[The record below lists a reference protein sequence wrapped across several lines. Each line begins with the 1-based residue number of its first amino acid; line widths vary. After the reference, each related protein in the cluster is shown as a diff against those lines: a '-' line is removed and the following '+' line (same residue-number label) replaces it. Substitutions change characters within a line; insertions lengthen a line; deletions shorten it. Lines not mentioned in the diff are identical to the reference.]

1 MKKNKLTKNQIAFK
15 KQVTR
20 IKNFIRRA
28 TKRGYEFSDNVI
40 PTMPKRVT
48 KKSIEKIKNI
58 KPKDLYSKA
67 SYLDK
72 STGEMVSGSTGRKI
86 ERNLSAQ
93 KAKETRKN
101 NNNNRYSN
109 NNKRHSNNINNY
121 ITYETVIMKNFY
133 DYIKSFT
140 SYKIRD
146 GLFGMIKTLE
156 HEQGRTEVAK
166 ALQNMPLQFHEI
178 LARCGYDSDKALMEF
193 ETSFLEYFPNVSEQ
207 YKKDLMEKLE
217 YNEMGYEEYED

>member
-40 PTMPKRVT
+40 PSMPKRVT

-72 STGEMVSGSTGRKI
+72 STGEIVSGSTGRKI
-86 ERNLSAQ
+86 ERNLSSQ

-101 NNNNRYSN
+101 NNN
-109 NNKRHSNNINNY
+109 KRHSNNNKNY
-121 ITYETVIMKNFY
+121 ITYETVIMRNFY
-133 DYIKSFT
+133 EYIKSFT
-140 SYKIRD
+140 SNKIRD
-146 GLFGMIKTLE
+146 SLYGMIKSLE

-178 LARCGYDSDKALMEF
+178 LARCGYDSDKAIMEF

>member
-72 STGEMVSGSTGRKI
+72 STGEIVSGSTGRKI
-86 ERNLSAQ
+86 ERNLSTQ

-101 NNNNRYSN
+101 NT
-109 NNKRHSNNINNY
+109 NKRHSNNNKNY
-121 ITYETVIMKNFY
+121 TTYETVIMRNFY
-133 DYIKSFT
+133 EYIKTFT
-140 SYKIRD
+140 SNKIRD
-146 GLFGMIKTLE
+146 SLFGMIKSLE
-156 HEQGRTEVAK
+156 HEQGTTEVAK

>member
-72 STGEMVSGSTGRKI
+72 STGEIVSGSTGRKI
-86 ERNLSAQ
+86 ERNLSTQ

-101 NNNNRYSN
+101 NNN
-109 NNKRHSNNINNY
+109 KRHSNNNNNY
-121 ITYETVIMKNFY
+121 ITYETVIMRNFY
-133 DYIKSFT
+133 EYIKSFT
-140 SYKIRD
+140 SNKIRD
-146 GLFGMIKTLE
+146 SLYGMIKTLE
-156 HEQGRTEVAK
+156 YEQGRTEVAK

>member
-15 KQVTR
+15 KQITR

-72 STGEMVSGSTGRKI
+72 STGEIVSGSTGRKI
-86 ERNLSAQ
+86 ERNLSTQ

-101 NNNNRYSN
+101 NNN
-109 NNKRHSNNINNY
+109 KRHSNNNNY
-121 ITYETVIMKNFY
+121 ITYETVIMRNFY
-133 DYIKSFT
+133 EYIKSFT
-140 SYKIRD
+140 SNKIRD
-146 GLFGMIKTLE
+146 SLYGMIKSLE

>member
-40 PTMPKRVT
+40 PNMPKRVT

-72 STGEMVSGSTGRKI
+72 STGEIVSGSTGRKI
-86 ERNLSAQ
+86 ERNLSTQ

-101 NNNNRYSN
+101 NNN
-109 NNKRHSNNINNY
+109 KRHSNNNKNY

-133 DYIKSFT
+133 EYIKSF
-140 SYKIRD
+140 SSNKIRD
-146 GLFGMIKTLE
+146 SLYGMIKSLE

>member
-28 TKRGYEFSDNVI
+28 TKRGYEFSDDII

-48 KKSIEKIKNI
+48 TKSIEKIKNI

-72 STGEMVSGSTGRKI
+72 STGEIVSGSTGRKI
-86 ERNLSAQ
+86 ERNLSTQ

-101 NNNNRYSN
+101 NNN
-109 NNKRHSNNINNY
+109 KRHSNNNKNY

-133 DYIKSFT
+133 EYIKSFT
-140 SYKIRD
+140 SNKIRD
-146 GLFGMIKTLE
+146 SLYGMIKTLE
-156 HEQGRTEVAK
+156 YEQGRTEVK
-166 ALQNMPLQFHEI
+166 
-178 LARCGYDSDKALMEF
+178 RR
-193 ETSFLEYFPNVSEQ
+193 TSRDFL
-207 YKKDLMEKLE
+207 
-217 YNEMGYEEYED
+217 

>member
-72 STGEMVSGSTGRKI
+72 STGEMVSGSIGRKI

-93 KAKETRKN
+93 KAKETIKN

-109 NNKRHSNNINNY
+109 NNKNY
-121 ITYETVIMKNFY
+121 ITYETVIMRNFY
-133 DYIKSFT
+133 EYIKSFT
-140 SYKIRD
+140 SNKIRD
-146 GLFGMIKTLE
+146 SLYGMIKSLE

>member
-40 PTMPKRVT
+40 PTMPTKVT

-72 STGEMVSGSTGRKI
+72 STGEIVSGSTGRKI
-86 ERNLSAQ
+86 ERNLSTQ

-101 NNNNRYSN
+101 NNN
-109 NNKRHSNNINNY
+109 KRHSNNNKNY

-133 DYIKSFT
+133 EYIKSFT
-140 SYKIRD
+140 SNKIRD
-146 GLFGMIKTLE
+146 SLYGMIRTLE
-156 HEQGRTEVAK
+156 VEQGRTEVAK

-178 LARCGYDSDKALMEF
+178 LARCGYDSDKAIMEF

>member
-72 STGEMVSGSTGRKI
+72 STGEIVSGSTGRKI
-86 ERNLSAQ
+86 ERNLSTQ
-93 KAKETRKN
+93 KAKEIRKN
-101 NNNNRYSN
+101 N
-109 NNKRHSNNINNY
+109 NNKRHSNNNKNY

-133 DYIKSFT
+133 EYIKSFT
-140 SYKIRD
+140 SNKIRD
-146 GLFGMIKTLE
+146 SLFGMIKTLE
-156 HEQGRTEVAK
+156 YEQGRTEVAK

-193 ETSFLEYFPNVSEQ
+193 ETSFLEYFPSVSEQ

>member
-72 STGEMVSGSTGRKI
+72 STGEIVSGSTGRKI
-86 ERNLSAQ
+86 ERNLSTQ

-101 NNNNRYSN
+101 NNN
-109 NNKRHSNNINNY
+109 KRHSNNNKNY

-133 DYIKSFT
+133 EYIKSFT
-140 SYKIRD
+140 SNKIRD
-146 GLFGMIKTLE
+146 SLFGMIKTLE
-156 HEQGRTEVAK
+156 YEQGRTEVAK

>member
-72 STGEMVSGSTGRKI
+72 STGEIVSGSTGRKI
-86 ERNLSAQ
+86 ERNLSTQ

-101 NNNNRYSN
+101 NNNKHHSN
-109 NNKRHSNNINNY
+109 NNKNY
-121 ITYETVIMKNFY
+121 ITYETVIMRNFY
-133 DYIKSFT
+133 EYIKSFT
-140 SYKIRD
+140 SNKIRD
-146 GLFGMIKTLE
+146 SLYGMIKSLE

>member
-1 MKKNKLTKNQIAFK
+1 MKKHKLTKNQIAFK

-28 TKRGYEFSDNVI
+28 TKRGYEFSDTVI

-72 STGEMVSGSTGRKI
+72 STGEIVSGSTGRKI
-86 ERNLSAQ
+86 ERNLSTQ

-101 NNNNRYSN
+101 NNN
-109 NNKRHSNNINNY
+109 KRHSNINKNY

-140 SYKIRD
+140 SNKIRD
-146 GLFGMIKTLE
+146 SLFGMIKSLE

>member
-1 MKKNKLTKNQIAFK
+1 MKKNKLSKNQIAFK
-15 KQVTR
+15 KQITR

-72 STGEMVSGSTGRKI
+72 STGEIVSGSTGRKI
-86 ERNLSAQ
+86 ERNLSTQ

-101 NNNNRYSN
+101 NNN
-109 NNKRHSNNINNY
+109 KRHSNNNNNY

-133 DYIKSFT
+133 EYIKSFT
-140 SYKIRD
+140 SNKIRD
-146 GLFGMIKTLE
+146 SLYGMIKTLE
-156 HEQGRTEVAK
+156 VEQGRTEVAK

-178 LARCGYDSDKALMEF
+178 LARCGYDSGKALMEF

>member
-72 STGEMVSGSTGRKI
+72 STGEIVSGSTGRKI
-86 ERNLSAQ
+86 ERNLSTQ

-101 NNNNRYSN
+101 NNN
-109 NNKRHSNNINNY
+109 KRHSNNNKNY
-121 ITYETVIMKNFY
+121 ITYEAVIMKNFY
-133 DYIKSFT
+133 EYIKSFT
-140 SYKIRD
+140 SNKIRD
-146 GLFGMIKTLE
+146 SLYGMIKTLE
-156 HEQGRTEVAK
+156 YEQGRTEVAK

-178 LARCGYDSDKALMEF
+178 LARCGYDSDKAIMEF

>member
-40 PTMPKRVT
+40 PSMPKRVT

-86 ERNLSAQ
+86 ERNLSTQ

-101 NNNNRYSN
+101 NNNRRHSN
-109 NNKRHSNNINNY
+109 NNKNY
-121 ITYETVIMKNFY
+121 ITYETVIMRNFY
-133 DYIKSFT
+133 EYIKSFT
-140 SYKIRD
+140 SNKIRD
-146 GLFGMIKTLE
+146 SLYGMIRTLE
-156 HEQGRTEVAK
+156 VEQGRTEVAK
-166 ALQNMPLQFHEI
+166 ALQNMPLQFREI

>member
-28 TKRGYEFSDNVI
+28 TKRGYEFSNNVI

-72 STGEMVSGSTGRKI
+72 STGEIVSGSTGRKI
-86 ERNLSAQ
+86 ERNLSTQ

-101 NNNNRYSN
+101 NNN
-109 NNKRHSNNINNY
+109 KRHSNNNNY
-121 ITYETVIMKNFY
+121 ITYETVIMRNFY
-133 DYIKSFT
+133 EYIKSFT
-140 SYKIRD
+140 SNKIRD
-146 GLFGMIKTLE
+146 SLYGMIKSLE

>member
-40 PTMPKRVT
+40 PNMPKRVT

-72 STGEMVSGSTGRKI
+72 STGEIVSGSTGRKI
-86 ERNLSAQ
+86 ERNLSTQ

-101 NNNNRYSN
+101 NNN
-109 NNKRHSNNINNY
+109 KRHSNNNKNY

-133 DYIKSFT
+133 EYIKSFT
-140 SYKIRD
+140 SNKIRD
-146 GLFGMIKTLE
+146 SLFGMIKTLE

>member
-15 KQVTR
+15 KQITR

-72 STGEMVSGSTGRKI
+72 STGEIVSGSTGRKI
-86 ERNLSAQ
+86 ERNLSTQ
-93 KAKETRKN
+93 KAKETRK
-101 NNNNRYSN
+101 SN
-109 NNKRHSNNINNY
+109 NNKRHSNNNKNY

-133 DYIKSFT
+133 EYIKSFT
-140 SYKIRD
+140 SNKIRD
-146 GLFGMIKTLE
+146 SLYGMIRTLE
-156 HEQGRTEVAK
+156 VEQGRTEVAK

-178 LARCGYDSDKALMEF
+178 LARCGYDSDKAIMEF

>member
-40 PTMPKRVT
+40 PSMPKRVT

-72 STGEMVSGSTGRKI
+72 STGEIVSGSTGRKI
-86 ERNLSAQ
+86 ERNLSKQ

-101 NNNNRYSN
+101 NNN
-109 NNKRHSNNINNY
+109 KRHSNNNKNY

-133 DYIKSFT
+133 EYIKSFT
-140 SYKIRD
+140 SNKIRD
-146 GLFGMIKTLE
+146 SLFGMIKTLE

>member
-1 MKKNKLTKNQIAFK
+1 MKNKLTKNQIAFK
-15 KQVTR
+15 KQITR

-72 STGEMVSGSTGRKI
+72 STGEIVSGSTGRKI
-86 ERNLSAQ
+86 ERNLSSQ

-101 NNNNRYSN
+101 NT
-109 NNKRHSNNINNY
+109 NKRHSNNNKNY

-140 SYKIRD
+140 SNKIRD
-146 GLFGMIKTLE
+146 SLFGMIKTLE
-156 HEQGRTEVAK
+156 LEQGRTEVAK

>member
-72 STGEMVSGSTGRKI
+72 STGEIVSGSTGRKI
-86 ERNLSAQ
+86 ERNLSTQ

-101 NNNNRYSN
+101 NNN
-109 NNKRHSNNINNY
+109 KRHSNNNKNY
-121 ITYETVIMKNFY
+121 TTYETVIMRNFY
-133 DYIKSFT
+133 EYIKTFT
-140 SYKIRD
+140 SNKIRD
-146 GLFGMIKTLE
+146 SLFGMIKSLE
-156 HEQGRTEVAK
+156 HEQGTTEVAK

>member
-15 KQVTR
+15 KEITR

-86 ERNLSAQ
+86 ERNLSTQ

-101 NNNNRYSN
+101 NNN
-109 NNKRHSNNINNY
+109 KRHSNNNKNY

-133 DYIKSFT
+133 EYIKSFT
-140 SYKIRD
+140 SNKIRD
-146 GLFGMIKTLE
+146 SLYGMIRTLE
-156 HEQGRTEVAK
+156 VEQGRTEVAK

-178 LARCGYDSDKALMEF
+178 LARCGYDSDKAIMEF

>member
-72 STGEMVSGSTGRKI
+72 STGEIVSGSTGRKI
-86 ERNLSAQ
+86 ERNLSTQ

-101 NNNNRYSN
+101 NNN
-109 NNKRHSNNINNY
+109 KRHSNNNKNY
-121 ITYETVIMKNFY
+121 ITYERVIMKNFY
-133 DYIKSFT
+133 EYIKSFT
-140 SYKIRD
+140 SNKIRD
-146 GLFGMIKTLE
+146 SLYGMIKTLE

>member
-72 STGEMVSGSTGRKI
+72 STGEIVSGSTGRKI
-86 ERNLSAQ
+86 ERNLSTQ
-93 KAKETRKN
+93 KAKEIRKN
-101 NNNNRYSN
+101 N
-109 NNKRHSNNINNY
+109 NNKRHSNNNKNY
-121 ITYETVIMKNFY
+121 ITYETVIMRNFY
-133 DYIKSFT
+133 EYIKSFT
-140 SYKIRD
+140 SNKIRD
-146 GLFGMIKTLE
+146 SLYGMIKSLE

>member
-1 MKKNKLTKNQIAFK
+1 MKNKLTKNQIAFK

-40 PTMPKRVT
+40 PNMPKRVT

-72 STGEMVSGSTGRKI
+72 STGEIVSGSTGRKI
-86 ERNLSAQ
+86 ERNLSSQ

-101 NNNNRYSN
+101 NNN
-109 NNKRHSNNINNY
+109 KRHSNNNKNY

-133 DYIKSFT
+133 EYIKSFT
-140 SYKIRD
+140 SNKIRD
-146 GLFGMIKTLE
+146 SLYGMIKTLE
-156 HEQGRTEVAK
+156 VEQGRTEVAK

>member
-15 KQVTR
+15 KQITR

-28 TKRGYEFSDNVI
+28 TKRGYEFSDTII
-40 PTMPKRVT
+40 PNMPKRVT

-72 STGEMVSGSTGRKI
+72 STGEIVSGSTGRKI
-86 ERNLSAQ
+86 ERKLSAQ
-93 KAKETRKN
+93 KAKETRKK
-101 NNNNRYSN
+101 N
-109 NNKRHSNNINNY
+109 NNKRHSNNNKNY

-133 DYIKSFT
+133 EYIKSFT
-140 SYKIRD
+140 SNKIRD
-146 GLFGMIKTLE
+146 SLYGMIKTLE
-156 HEQGRTEVAK
+156 YEQGRTEVAK

-178 LARCGYDSDKALMEF
+178 LARCGYDSDKAIMEF

>member
-1 MKKNKLTKNQIAFK
+1 MKNKLTKNQIAFK
-15 KQVTR
+15 KQITR

-72 STGEMVSGSTGRKI
+72 STGEIVSGSTGRKI
-86 ERNLSAQ
+86 ERNLSSQ

-101 NNNNRYSN
+101 NNN
-109 NNKRHSNNINNY
+109 KRHSNNNKNY

-133 DYIKSFT
+133 EYIKSFT
-140 SYKIRD
+140 SNKIRD
-146 GLFGMIKTLE
+146 SLFGMIKTLE
-156 HEQGRTEVAK
+156 LEQGRTEVAK

-178 LARCGYDSDKALMEF
+178 LARCGYDSGKALMEF

>member
-15 KQVTR
+15 KQLTR

-28 TKRGYEFSDNVI
+28 TKRGYEFSDTVI

-72 STGEMVSGSTGRKI
+72 STGEIVSGSTGRKI
-86 ERNLSAQ
+86 ERNLSSQ

-101 NNNNRYSN
+101 NNN
-109 NNKRHSNNINNY
+109 KRHSNNNKNY

-133 DYIKSFT
+133 EYIKSF
-140 SYKIRD
+140 SSNKIRD
-146 GLFGMIKTLE
+146 SLYGMIKSLE

>member
-28 TKRGYEFSDNVI
+28 TKRGYEFNDNVI
-40 PTMPKRVT
+40 PIMPKRVT

-72 STGEMVSGSTGRKI
+72 STGEMVSGSIGRKI
-86 ERNLSAQ
+86 ERNLSSQ

-101 NNNNRYSN
+101 NNN
-109 NNKRHSNNINNY
+109 KRHSNNNKNY
-121 ITYETVIMKNFY
+121 ITYETVIMRNFY
-133 DYIKSFT
+133 EYIKSFT
-140 SYKIRD
+140 SNKIRD
-146 GLFGMIKTLE
+146 GLYGMIRTLE
-156 HEQGRTEVAK
+156 VEQGRTEVAK

>member
-15 KQVTR
+15 KQITR

-72 STGEMVSGSTGRKI
+72 STGEIVSGSTGRKI
-86 ERNLSAQ
+86 ERNLSTQ

-101 NNNNRYSN
+101 NNN
-109 NNKRHSNNINNY
+109 KRHSNNNKNY

-133 DYIKSFT
+133 EYIKSFT
-140 SYKIRD
+140 SNKIRD
-146 GLFGMIKTLE
+146 SLYGMIKSLE

>member
-40 PTMPKRVT
+40 PSMPKRVT

-72 STGEMVSGSTGRKI
+72 STGEIVSGSTGRKI
-86 ERNLSAQ
+86 ERNLSTQ

-101 NNNNRYSN
+101 NNN
-109 NNKRHSNNINNY
+109 KRHSNNNNNY
-121 ITYETVIMKNFY
+121 ITYETVIMRNFY

-140 SYKIRD
+140 SNKIRD
-146 GLFGMIKTLE
+146 SLFGMIKTLE
-156 HEQGRTEVAK
+156 YEQGRTEVAK

>member
-72 STGEMVSGSTGRKI
+72 STGEIVSGSTGRKI
-86 ERNLSAQ
+86 ERNLSTQ

-101 NNNNRYSN
+101 NNN
-109 NNKRHSNNINNY
+109 KRHSNNNKNY

-133 DYIKSFT
+133 EYIKSFT
-140 SYKIRD
+140 SNKIRD
-146 GLFGMIKTLE
+146 SLYGMIRTLE
-156 HEQGRTEVAK
+156 IEQGRTEVAK

-178 LARCGYDSDKALMEF
+178 LARCGYDSDKAIMEF

>member
-1 MKKNKLTKNQIAFK
+1 MTKNKLTKNQIAFK
-15 KQVTR
+15 KQITR

-28 TKRGYEFSDNVI
+28 KKRGYEFSDNVI

-72 STGEMVSGSTGRKI
+72 STGEIVSGSTGRKI
-86 ERNLSAQ
+86 ERNLSRQ
-93 KAKETRKN
+93 KSKETRKN
-101 NNNNRYSN
+101 NT
-109 NNKRHSNNINNY
+109 NKRHSNNNKNY
-121 ITYETVIMKNFY
+121 TTYETVIMRNFY
-133 DYIKSFT
+133 EYIKTFT
-140 SYKIRD
+140 SNKIRD

>member
-15 KQVTR
+15 KQITR

-48 KKSIEKIKNI
+48 NKSIEKIKNI

-72 STGEMVSGSTGRKI
+72 STGEIVSGSTGRKI
-86 ERNLSAQ
+86 ERNLSSQ

-101 NNNNRYSN
+101 NNN
-109 NNKRHSNNINNY
+109 KRHSNNNNNY
-121 ITYETVIMKNFY
+121 ITYEKVIMTNFY
-133 DYIKSFT
+133 NYIRSFT
-140 SYKIRD
+140 SNKIRD
-146 GLFGMIKTLE
+146 SLFGMIKTLE

>member
-86 ERNLSAQ
+86 ERNLSTQ

-101 NNNNRYSN
+101 NNN
-109 NNKRHSNNINNY
+109 KRHSNNNKNY

-133 DYIKSFT
+133 EYIKSFT
-140 SYKIRD
+140 SNKIRD
-146 GLFGMIKTLE
+146 SLYGMIRTLE
-156 HEQGRTEVAK
+156 VEQGRTEVAK

-178 LARCGYDSDKALMEF
+178 LSRCGYDSDKALMEF

>member
-72 STGEMVSGSTGRKI
+72 STGEIVSGSTGRKI
-86 ERNLSAQ
+86 ERNLSTQ

-101 NNNNRYSN
+101 NNN
-109 NNKRHSNNINNY
+109 KRHSNNNKNY

-133 DYIKSFT
+133 EYIKSFT
-140 SYKIRD
+140 SNKIRD
-146 GLFGMIKTLE
+146 SLYGMIRTLE
-156 HEQGRTEVAK
+156 VEQGRTEVAK

-178 LARCGYDSDKALMEF
+178 LARCGYDSDKAIMEF
-193 ETSFLEYFPNVSEQ
+193 KSSFLEYFPNVSEQ

>member
-72 STGEMVSGSTGRKI
+72 STGEIVSGSTGRKI
-86 ERNLSAQ
+86 ERNLSIQ

-101 NNNNRYSN
+101 NNN
-109 NNKRHSNNINNY
+109 KRHSNNNKNY
-121 ITYETVIMKNFY
+121 ITYETVIMRNFY
-133 DYIKSFT
+133 EYIKSFT
-140 SYKIRD
+140 SNKIRD
-146 GLFGMIKTLE
+146 SLYGMIKSLE

>member
-72 STGEMVSGSTGRKI
+72 STGEIVSGSIGRKI
-86 ERNLSAQ
+86 ERNLSTQ

-101 NNNNRYSN
+101 NNN
-109 NNKRHSNNINNY
+109 KRHSNNNKNY
-121 ITYETVIMKNFY
+121 ITYETVIMRNFY
-133 DYIKSFT
+133 EYIKSFT
-140 SYKIRD
+140 SNKIRD
-146 GLFGMIKTLE
+146 SLYGMIKTLE
-156 HEQGRTEVAK
+156 YEQGRTEVAK

>member
-72 STGEMVSGSTGRKI
+72 STGEIVSGSTGRKI
-86 ERNLSAQ
+86 ERNLSTQ

-101 NNNNRYSN
+101 NNN
-109 NNKRHSNNINNY
+109 KRHSNNNKIY

-133 DYIKSFT
+133 EYIKSFT
-140 SYKIRD
+140 SNKIRD
-146 GLFGMIKTLE
+146 SLYGMIKTLE
-156 HEQGRTEVAK
+156 YEQGRTEVAK

>member
-72 STGEMVSGSTGRKI
+72 STGEMVSGSIGRKI
-86 ERNLSAQ
+86 ERNLSTQ

-101 NNNNRYSN
+101 NNN
-109 NNKRHSNNINNY
+109 KRHSNNNKNY

-133 DYIKSFT
+133 EYIKSF
-140 SYKIRD
+140 SSNKIRD
-146 GLFGMIKTLE
+146 SLYGMIKSLE

-178 LARCGYDSDKALMEF
+178 LARCGYDSDKAIMEF